1 MSLPLLFLFINELT
15 KDIESGKH
23 GIQLAPD
30 LIELLILLF
39 ADDVVLL
46 SDSDIG
52 LQTQLNVLYNTA
64 KRLDLIVNLDKPNI
78 LVFKS
83 TKSTW
88 VYHKAHVLIYSNRP
102 CRSNQKGNARNY
114 ETFMVCWWA
123 FTWNLFFQCSIS
135 RYSLFWLVVP
145 KYGDCQTTRKVSKEY
160 TY

>member
-1 MSLPLLFLFINELT
+1 VSLPLLFLFINELT

-83 TKSTW
+83 TKST
-88 VYHKAHVLIYSNRP
+88 
-102 CRSNQKGNARNY
+102 
-114 ETFMVCWWA
+114 
-123 FTWNLFFQCSIS
+123 
-135 RYSLFWLVVP
+135 
-145 KYGDCQTTRKVSKEY
+145 
-160 TY
+160 